1 MAEMPELLNVKTED
15 SFSDSE
21 VIRSV
26 LDGAVNNFE
35 LLIQRHKG
43 KVGRIVASRVRAE
56 DVEDIAQQ
64 TFVRAFKALGSFGG
78 KAPFENW
85 LSKLAVHCCHDYWRV
100 KQREN
105 ARFVRPGEEADYQDW
120 FDKVSAVVNDS
131 DLAEAAKLE
140 ETQLALERAM
150 ECLDADERWLLESH
164 YYEGMP
170 LREAAATL
178 EWSLVKTKVKAMR
191 ARMKLRKA
199 IDRLIKEWSK

>member
-26 LDGAVNNFE
+26 LDGAVNDFE

-43 KVGRIVASRVRAE
+43 KIGRIVASRVRSE
-56 DVEDIAQQ
+56 DVEDLAQQ

-120 FDKVSAVVNDS
+120 FDRISAVNDDS
-131 DLAEAAKLE
+131 AFEEMAKLE
-140 ETQLALERAM
+140 ETQIGRA
-150 ECLDADERWLLESH
+150 H
-164 YYEGMP
+164 
-170 LREAAATL
+170 
-178 EWSLVKTKVKAMR
+178 V
-191 ARMKLRKA
+191 
-199 IDRLIKEWSK
+199 